1 MGKPPKGVGPYPDT
15 WHIPGGGVELGKES
29 LIEALRREVKEETNI
44 EITDIIPIG
53 FSEDRE
59 PNKHGEMTHYIF
71 LNFKARYA
79 SGNSTA
85 ASDMSKL
92 QWVPLHE
99 LKNLSLTRPSVPLF
113 KRLGYLQR

>member
-71 LNFKARYA
+71 LIHYTIIRESKKIFMEIGVMLQDL
-79 SGNSTA
+79 SGG
-85 ASDMSKL
+85 
-92 QWVPLHE
+92 P
-99 LKNLSLTRPSVPLF
+99 
-113 KRLGYLQR
+113 